1 MSPAPPIRS
10 STPNIQSCRHRS
22 RPENDSSACCRR
34 RPPEGGAI
42 SIHKQVIHEIGLEIY
57 KNRGAFE
64 DTKIGRRLALSAA
77 EEYLA
82 TMIQGDVD
90 AMLFLR
96 PAVRS
101 RISIVVSGGS

>member
-1 MSPAPPIRS
+1 M
-10 STPNIQSCRHRS
+10 
-22 RPENDSSACCRR
+22 
-34 RPPEGGAI
+34 
-42 SIHKQVIHEIGLEIY
+42 
-57 KNRGAFE
+57 
-64 DTKIGRRLALSAA
+64 ALSAA